1 MNAIRPEIFIHFNY
15 ITSLITYVF
24 LIKIIVSLQNIS
36 KQEIKFLFNTK
47 RTLYNMESFLNTD
60 VFIFIIL
67 PILIFLSRIFDQ
79 SIGILRIIFATKGL
93 KLPAFLAGFF
103 ESMVWLIA
111 ISQIM
116 NHLDNVF
123 CYLAFAGGF
132 ATGNVVG
139 IYLEQKLSM
148 GFLMVRVI
156 FQKDS
161 DKTIALLREA
171 NFRLTITDAM
181 GMEQP
186 VKMVFST
193 ILRSKLK
200 EFLSILEKN
209 NPNAFFTIEDVK
221 MVKEGYSLKRESFFK
236 RNQARK

>member
-1 MNAIRPEIFIHFNY
+1 
-15 ITSLITYVF
+15 
-24 LIKIIVSLQNIS
+24 
-36 KQEIKFLFNTK
+36 
-47 RTLYNMESFLNTD
+47 MESFLSTD
-60 VFIFIIL
+60 LFIYVVL
-67 PILIFLSRIFDQ
+67 PILIFLARIFDQ

-93 KLPAFLAGFF
+93 KIPAFVAGFF

-139 IYLEQKLSM
+139 IYLENRISI

-171 NFRLTITDAM
+171 NFRLTISDAE
-181 GMEQP
+181 GMEQA
-186 VKMVFST
+186 VKVVFST
-193 ILRSKLK
+193 IMRSRLN
-200 EFLSILEKN
+200 EFLHILERN
-209 NPNAFFTIEDVK
+209 NPNAFYTIEDVK
-221 MVKEGYSLKRESFFK
+221 KVKEGYSLKRESFFR
-236 RNQARK
+236 RNQSRK